1 MNESVGVG
9 EENRK
14 VFKRR
19 EIISVKQWTL
29 ENTSHNSAALKYIVI
44 KGKRM
49 LKVNSSVSQKCGH
62 VFTHTICL
70 GHFTIPTQIITILLK
85 RSCLWLVQSGLVSH
99 SPHQANKKKNAST
112 FSLWEVAVA
121 IFFSLYI
128 SVDSSWILERLSR
141 INVSWMLRHWKK
153 IEFSVTGNVVQNCYR
168 GPLEGETG
176 AVSAGLGFSLFMW
189 NGHWHILPGLFLWGS
204 YGRQGG
210 E

>member
-1 MNESVGVG
+1 MNEGVGVG
-9 EENRK
+9 KGNRK

-44 KGKRM
+44 KCKRM
-49 LKVNSSVSQKCGH
+49 LKVNSNISQKCGH
-62 VFTHTICL
+62 VFTRTICL

-99 SPHQANKKKNAST
+99 SPYQAHKKNCQR
-112 FSLWEVAVA
+112 V
-121 IFFSLYI
+121 FFVRSSSGFFFPLYI

-153 IEFSVTGNVVQNCYR
+153 NRILCHREC
-168 GPLEGETG
+168 G
-176 AVSAGLGFSLFMW
+176 AELLPWTSGGRDGSCFGRLGFLSVYVKRTLAYLAWTFPVGFIW
-189 NGHWHILPGLFLWGS
+189 
-204 YGRQGG
+204 
-210 E
+210 